1 MIRKEKIY
9 DCTFFNSEYLDD
21 NDSRKINLQYFMLC
35 NEEKGS
41 YGIEILKKEKNSL
54 EIETI
59 EINKV
64 EDYCNNIQ
72 KVKDVIIKLGN
83 NKVTPLVLNEILDEI

>member
-1 MIRKEKIY
+1 MIRKDKMY
-9 DCTFFNSEYLDD
+9 DCTFVNSEYLDD
-21 NDSRKINLQYFMLC
+21 NDSRKINLQYFILC

-54 EIETI
+54 GNEEI

-72 KVKDVIIKLGN
+72 TVKDVIIKLGN